1 MDEADQVSIRLPR
14 VLRDGDDAG
23 ALDVLEEYFTR
34 AVPKTGYLRTGA
46 LWDSWDPSGTR
57 ARDTDV
63 FTAEDLVAVTFL
75 SVQVPAQGVFV
86 LLGDENAK
94 LNQLLA
100 AVGPDRDLVDESEP
114 MTEESPTGRLETA
127 LRDIHGV
134 GRIVASKLIAR
145 KRPRLYP
152 IYDDVLGRELRTKSA
167 HVEPVRQAMRE
178 RDGELHRKLLDL
190 RNRAEI
196 DESVPAVRILDVLAW
211 MQGKGYKPNL
221 T

>member
-1 MDEADQVSIRLPR
+1 MVDEYPIRLPR
-14 VLRDGDDAG
+14 VLRDRDDVA
-23 ALDVLEEYFTR
+23 AIDVLLEYFTR

-46 LWDSWDPSGTR
+46 LWDSWDPSGNR
-57 ARDTDV
+57 VRDADV
-63 FTAEDLVAVTFL
+63 FTAEDLVAVTFM
-75 SVQVPAQGVFV
+75 SVQVPAQGAFI

-94 LNQLLA
+94 LNRLLA
-100 AVGPDRDLVDESEP
+100 AVGPDRDLVEESEP

-167 HVEPVRQAMRE
+167 HVEPVRHAIRE
-178 RDGELHRKLLDL
+178 RDGELHRRLLDL
-190 RNRAEI
+190 RDRARI
-196 DESVPAVRILDVLAW
+196 DEAVPVLRILDVLAW
-211 MQGKGYKPNL
+211 MQGKGYRPSAS
-221 T
+221 